1 MHRMPAPEPE
11 SSSRL
16 AVGSKPV
23 NRRTRQLQPASA
35 EDRPEV
41 VQQRQQQLRARH
53 ELGRPLA
60 AGPRSTAKAAPLP
73 MAARVQAGVGVAS
86 LSGALFVSQ
95 PVVVGVLVVVG
106 TAGLAWAARGV
117 WRQRRVP
124 GELSQEALLPSAA
137 LQALDQLLARAAPEL
152 PAPATA
158 AVKVIK
164 QDLELA
170 QQPALLG
177 RLAMQDRSFVQL
189 CVERYLPDSLEAYLR
204 IPAARRAEPLASG
217 EPSADAAL
225 IQQLTTL
232 HEGLQ
237 RRLQPLQNDAGEALL
252 RQQRFLDQKSRE

>member
-1 MHRMPAPEPE
+1 MPAPAPE

-16 AVGSKPV
+16 AVGSQPV
-23 NRRTRQLQPASA
+23 NRRTRQLQPSGN
-35 EDRPEV
+35 EERPEI

-60 AGPRSTAKAAPLP
+60 AGPRPVAKTAPLP
-73 MAARVQAGVGVAS
+73 LASRVQAGVGVAS

-95 PVVVGVLVVVG
+95 PVVMGVLVVVG

-117 WRQRRVP
+117 WRQRRLP
-124 GELSQEALLPSAA
+124 GEADPAALLSGAE
-137 LQALDQLLARAAPEL
+137 LNALDQLMARVAPEL
-152 PAPATA
+152 PGAATDILKT
-158 AVKVIK
+158 VK

-189 CVERYLPDSLEAYLR
+189 CVTRYLPDSLEAYLR
-204 IPAARRAEPLASG
+204 IPAARRAQPLASG

-225 IQQLTTL
+225 VRQLTTL

-237 RRLQPLQNDAGEALL
+237 RRLQGLQDGAAEALL